1 MSAEPTFYHDIRPL
15 FSQYERIMMMFYCDF
30 WNYEQVKARA
40 ESIHLSLQPAEA
52 PPNPGGWSKLSEVHV
67 MPVGVGPWPQEKIEE
82 IIGDKKNP
90 SKGFDWVT
98 TSGRYS
104 SDVPAVGFSRSVI
117 ITTGNVQNGVSYA
130 YIQVKVTHSE
140 ISDIK
145 LETWLTDY

>member
-1 MSAEPTFYHDIRPL
+1 MKSFLKLNILSNNQGFTLIEVIMVIVVFAIAVPTLMTVLSSTLDSSNKSAVI
-15 FSQYERIMMMFYCDF
+15 SQAATY
-30 WNYEQVKARA
+30 A
-40 ESIHLSLQPAEA
+40 
-52 PPNPGGWSKLSEVHV
+52 
-67 MPVGVGPWPQEKIEE
+67 QEKIEG

-98 TSGRYS
+98 TTGRYS

-117 ITTGNVQNGVSYA
+117 ITSGNVQNGVSYA
-130 YIQVKVTHSE
+130 YVQVKVTHSE

>member
-1 MSAEPTFYHDIRPL
+1 MKSFLKFKNILSNNQGFTLIEVIMVIVVFAIAVPTLMTVLSSTLDSSNKSVVI
-15 FSQYERIMMMFYCDF
+15 SQAATY
-30 WNYEQVKARA
+30 A
-40 ESIHLSLQPAEA
+40 
-52 PPNPGGWSKLSEVHV
+52 
-67 MPVGVGPWPQEKIEE
+67 QEKIEE

-98 TSGRYS
+98 TTGRYS

-130 YIQVKVTHSE
+130 YVQVKMTHSE